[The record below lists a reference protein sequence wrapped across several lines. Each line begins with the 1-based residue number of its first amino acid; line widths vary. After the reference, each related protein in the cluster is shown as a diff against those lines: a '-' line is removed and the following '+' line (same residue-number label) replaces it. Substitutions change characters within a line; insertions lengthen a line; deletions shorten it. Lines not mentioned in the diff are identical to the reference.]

1 MVYIEYLE
9 YYFMAYDNIKVFVS
23 SAIKKIIFS
32 WTLFFIFNI
41 AFMVVYNTH
50 NNKIKTIDKQILNFS
65 EIGAEATTVLYYNSQ
80 KNVASEI
87 NYEKL
92 LLNQWLVNDQ
102 EIFTTIIPSSLPEVT
117 LLQEFGDI
125 FYSEENLNVN
135 NESVEN
141 FQNLSDQLNLLSRL
155 SVNYIDNSILKMLTI
170 IFIPLSS
177 GLLLLLIIMTLLISK
192 TLQRKLLSKNEFIL
206 EDMWTELQDIE
217 FNTQPPHLLQA
228 LHDVDIPNAYSSK
241 IGVLI
246 EETKNINIKTNT
258 IKEALRIYQLQLQEF
273 TIPTENYKPD
283 PQTQEKILIIQKL
296 LSRLFTR
303 AERASSLA
311 KASAEN
317 GFQAGILALNVSIE
331 AARVG
336 NAGKNFIPISDRVK
350 DFAEKSSQIGNAILE
365 ELKDANLSIRKAY
378 AVGKGMIEILPETP
392 NEPSNNNNKHLLPDI
407 SELHN
412 IMEACDNV
420 VLLTKRIQNISLELE
435 NTLEMPQMVPQQPS
449 SNKDNS
455 FLKAI
460 LVRSFERLYR
470 LSYGIDPPP
479 YERNDFSNE
488 I

>member
-1 MVYIEYLE
+1 M
-9 YYFMAYDNIKVFVS
+9 
-23 SAIKKIIFS
+23 
-32 WTLFFIFNI
+32 
-41 AFMVVYNTH
+41 
-50 NNKIKTIDKQILNFS
+50 
-65 EIGAEATTVLYYNSQ
+65 
-80 KNVASEI
+80 
-87 NYEKL
+87 
-92 LLNQWLVNDQ
+92 
-102 EIFTTIIPSSLPEVT
+102 
-117 LLQEFGDI
+117 
-125 FYSEENLNVN
+125 
-135 NESVEN
+135 
-141 FQNLSDQLNLLSRL
+141 
-155 SVNYIDNSILKMLTI
+155 
-170 IFIPLSS
+170 
-177 GLLLLLIIMTLLISK
+177 
-192 TLQRKLLSKNEFIL
+192 
-206 EDMWTELQDIE
+206 
-217 FNTQPPHLLQA
+217 
-228 LHDVDIPNAYSSK
+228 
-241 IGVLI
+241 
-246 EETKNINIKTNT
+246 
-258 IKEALRIYQLQLQEF
+258 
-273 TIPTENYKPD
+273 
-283 PQTQEKILIIQKL
+283 